1 MNTKPPF
8 VLSTLLLAA
17 LVAACSG
24 AATASGTPSSAPPS
38 DPPAASP
45 SPELEAPPGA
55 GGGQDPGG
63 PGAPGGPEAE
73 LVAPQPGQQN
83 VSAVPIERF
92 EAQAEGRTVT
102 IAIYWASGVAPC
114 SVLDQVIL
122 DVEPGTI
129 AVTIREGTSDP
140 NAICTMALQAKYTI
154 VSLEV
159 DPGTYTIRDASG
171 GPAAPVEVTA
181 G

>member
-1 MNTKPPF
+1 MNTNPPF
-8 VLSTLLLAA
+8 ILRALLLAA
-17 LVAACSG
+17 LVAACGG

-45 SPELEAPPGA
+45 SPELEAP
-55 GGGQDPGG
+55 

-140 NAICTMALQAKYTI
+140 NAICTLALQAKYTI